1 MGPHLYSSFS
11 IRPYS
16 STNTSR
22 PLPPIGLTK
31 RLLSHAQVKKRP
43 SFPLFDK
50 SRLKPRWGLPAEM
63 PGTRQGCPL
72 SSVYSPPPFASWVIH
87 PLLML
92 SFLVLILP
100 SCAGHSLSL
109 PPNLFIVVNSQHCIK
124 TSSDSSERKQPDLA
138 ERDIRHGCQWPFCM
152 PFVHLGV
159 VEIDK

>member
-1 MGPHLYSSFS
+1 MGPWLYSSFS
-11 IRPYS
+11 ISPYS
-16 STNTSR
+16 PTET
-22 PLPPIGLTK
+22 PPWLTK

-63 PGTRQGCPL
+63 PGTRQGCLL
-72 SSVYSPPPFASWVIH
+72 SLFYYSPAFWFIH
-87 PLLML
+87 ALLSL
-92 SFLVLILP
+92 SFLLLILP
-100 SCAGHSLSL
+100 SCGGHSLSS
-109 PPNLFIVVNSQHCIK
+109 PPTLFIVVNSQPRIK

-152 PFVHLGV
+152 PFVPLGV